1 MSPKPQGKQSEKKKN
16 PVKVKFPAVVSW
28 TKDRYWGLDDA
39 AFTLPTQPRSV
50 GVQTVSCPTRAKNF
64 LLFRSKTLVAG

>member
-1 MSPKPQGKQSEKKKN
+1 MSPKPQGKQSGKKKN

-39 AFTLPTQPRSV
+39 VVKTEKILCTSIRHESKQYLPI
-50 GVQTVSCPTRAKNF
+50 
-64 LLFRSKTLVAG
+64 